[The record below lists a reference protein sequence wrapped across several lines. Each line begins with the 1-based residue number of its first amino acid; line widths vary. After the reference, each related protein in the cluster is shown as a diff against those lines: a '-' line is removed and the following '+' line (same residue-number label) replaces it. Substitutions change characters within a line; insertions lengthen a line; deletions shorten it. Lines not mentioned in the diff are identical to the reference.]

1 MLGDGY
7 KCREDEDP
15 LDESFFFT
23 PLPSPT
29 PLPPSLAPSALSHVL
44 ITANYVIA
52 LKKKAKKKK
61 IQEGKKKGA
70 SFREGSDES
79 FRLEK
84 K

>member
-1 MLGDGY
+1 
-7 KCREDEDP
+7 
-15 LDESFFFT
+15 
-23 PLPSPT
+23 
-29 PLPPSLAPSALSHVL
+29 LSHVL
-44 ITANYVIA
+44 ITATYVIA